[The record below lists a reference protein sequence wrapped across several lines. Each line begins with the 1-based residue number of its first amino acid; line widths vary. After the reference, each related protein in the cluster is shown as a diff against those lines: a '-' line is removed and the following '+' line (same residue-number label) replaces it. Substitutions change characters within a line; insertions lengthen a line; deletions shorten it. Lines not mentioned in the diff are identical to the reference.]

1 MENCYGNKIKELV
14 SQNPLN
20 EGFYQY
26 LLKHNTNDNYG
37 YVLLKNLT
45 LQYLD
50 VINNYIENFASIS
63 IRISSTENQE
73 GQRVKFSI
81 YCPEKEI
88 GLKLN
93 PAKEDLVEFL
103 SELTKVVLDNRFY
116 VRFCKNDMQE
126 AFKNYIDALWNYYVN
141 YSKTLFEYK
150 LGTKDAQLT
159 SYINLLLQDT
169 DSGLLLIEQINF
181 LISLFNNICQSL
193 LKAEY
198 LIYDTFA
205 KDYLTDAK
213 DYSSIEKER
222 IRIANSR
229 NIESQYHFL
238 NLLGQDED
246 YGISDGEEIGSVV
259 VDDMY
264 KEDGQKSGII
274 DEDAQELIFFSNYL
288 LSFFRSQCAVFKIDK
303 KDNNYEFL
311 SKGLLSC
318 FIMLYRESKIT
329 PLIHYNN
336 VSNMLADYSIFI
348 EKIKRYT
355 EIKQRQHFFNVEE
368 HEQTGY
374 ENNVTLCTNL
384 LPLANTVTALG
395 KIMQY
400 VFHLILDM
408 CLIDHNYVSTDKNLT
423 VLLRLHCIL
432 QLNSHESPNKYS
444 FFTVL
449 DALEKRPLIN
459 TENIKELKNTINLLR
474 IKNDLLLLK
483 MRKRSGYSLKDIV
496 YHTIIPEQVENIHEK
511 PYYLFLPLS
520 QFLPDIKRNMVYE
533 HYKVLLDKNSDNNKE
548 DLKEYEQIFTEI
560 LCKNELDYEMKYDQL
575 ARALERPLHGI
586 LGSNNEKIYA
596 YNNVI
601 YFNFINHFI
610 KYGRY
615 IKKLKVEVKEK
626 RNDDYLKEIS
636 DFIEA
641 NNESG
646 MISCA
651 FILKHLEWLDKV
663 IKNDFL
669 VEGQESDK
677 LKKGFDYIQ
686 LAEIL
691 LSALKML
698 IRKLESD
705 SYCMNY
711 SSFFQDCFFKKE
723 DNGDLVR
730 MSFNDLTQFGN
741 DFGGKESKNV
751 FFLSSIW
758 QPPVSLNILKRKH
771 EYFAERT
778 QLNATK
784 FYQHYI
790 TTKSNQQNQEI
801 QKYTEKTAKS
811 MEENKKSIT
820 GKMLELLTENKKD
833 TVQILGIFAAFLA
846 IATVG
851 LGDLS
856 SDKSNPVNI
865 EKRVISICA
874 CMGYFVLLLQ
884 LVMARRVR
892 DNLTVYVLLILAIV
906 YITIVFIMGLN

>member
-26 LLKHNTNDNYG
+26 LLKHYTNDNYG

-45 LQYLD
+45 LQYLAA
-50 VINNYIENFASIS
+50 INNYIKNFASIS
-63 IRISSTENQE
+63 IRIGSTENQE
-73 GQRVKFSI
+73 GQREKFSI
-81 YCPEKEI
+81 YCPEKEV
-88 GLKLN
+88 GLRLN
-93 PAKEDLVEFL
+93 PAKKDLIKFL
-103 SELTKVVLDNRFY
+103 SELTEAVLDDRFY
-116 VRFCKNDMQE
+116 NCFREDDIQKE
-126 AFKNYIDALWNYYVN
+126 FKKYTNALWSYYAN

-181 LISLFNNICQSL
+181 LICLFNNICQSL

-198 LIYDTFA
+198 LIYDKFA

-222 IRIANSR
+222 QRIANSR
-229 NIESQYHFL
+229 NEEEESF
-238 NLLGQDED
+238 
-246 YGISDGEEIGSVV
+246 
-259 VDDMY
+259 
-264 KEDGQKSGII
+264 
-274 DEDAQELIFFSNYL
+274 FFSLEDEEYDELRFFRDNL
-288 LSFFRSQCAVFKIDK
+288 LSFFHSQCVSFKVDK
-303 KDNNYEFL
+303 KNENYRFL
-311 SKGLLSC
+311 SKDLLDC

-533 HYKVLLDKNSDNNKE
+533 HYKALLDKNSDSNKE
-548 DLKEYEQIFTEI
+548 DLREYEQIFTEI
-560 LCKNELDYEMKYDQL
+560 LCKNELDYEMRYDQL